1 MSDLSD
7 QQVAAM
13 EPLRAPSGR
22 DVVDRVH
29 AERLG
34 APRLHAVESA
44 DPASEIERLSN
55 LLAAL
60 EDRVGKEQDERKKA
74 EATANEMAVLVA
86 KTRNELAD
94 VRSAKET
101 AEAAANEIAAL
112 IAGENSRACAAEQR
126 ATKAEEEL
134 RLAWAQVPMFEQAEL
149 SPGKPKLK
157 DRAFRL
163 GKR

>member
-1 MSDLSD
+1 MSDLSE
-7 QQVAAM
+7 QQAAAL

-22 DVVDRVH
+22 DIVDRVH

-34 APRLHAVESA
+34 APRLHAVDST
-44 DPASEIERLSN
+44 DTASEIERLSE

-60 EDRVGKEQDERKKA
+60 EARVAKEQEERKQA

-94 VRSAKET
+94 TRAAKET

-112 IAGENSRACAAEQR
+112 IAGENSRARAAEER

-149 SPGKPKLK
+149 SPGKPTLK
-157 DRAFRL
+157 DRALRI